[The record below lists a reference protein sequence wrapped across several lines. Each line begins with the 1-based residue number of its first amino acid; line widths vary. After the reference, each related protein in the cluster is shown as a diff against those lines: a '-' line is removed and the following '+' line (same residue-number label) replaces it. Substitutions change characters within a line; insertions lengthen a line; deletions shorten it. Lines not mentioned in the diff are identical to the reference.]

1 MRPDARHGAA
11 SDGAPA
17 RTLEEQLRRA
27 HDQLCLVADL
37 FGLQAGV
44 PDEGLSAAGCAALSG
59 WYEQASQELAATL
72 DTLPAAWLNGTP
84 DRPSV
89 PTRVEADT
97 GAVRPGRASTED
109 GLDHHTGG
117 DR

>member
-1 MRPDARHGAA
+1 MRPDARHG
-11 SDGAPA
+11 SRPDGVPA

-37 FGLQAGV
+37 CALQVGA
-44 PDEGLSAAGCAALSG
+44 PDEGLSAASCAALSG

-72 DTLPAAWLNGTP
+72 DTLPAAWLNWTP
-84 DRPSV
+84 DRPQA
-89 PTRVEADT
+89 PTRVEADA
-97 GAVRPGRASTED
+97 GAGRPGRASTED
-109 GLDHHTGG
+109 GRDHHPGG